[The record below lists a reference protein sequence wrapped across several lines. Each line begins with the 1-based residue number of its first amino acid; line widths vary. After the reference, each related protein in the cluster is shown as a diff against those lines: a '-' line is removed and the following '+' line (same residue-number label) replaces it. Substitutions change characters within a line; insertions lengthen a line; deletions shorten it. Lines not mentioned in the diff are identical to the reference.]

1 VVNGLI
7 NVASTVDILVRSYYK
22 DFGWLSFC
30 LRAIA
35 KYCHGVRDVVV
46 VVPEGSGERLRLAG
60 VTPAHVQ
67 YCPQFPDDYL
77 GQQVTKLYADTYTDA
92 DFIIHVDSDCIF
104 RRTCS
109 PTDLCKGERP
119 HLLVTSCSQFPD
131 KAPWQIATERFLKSK
146 IGYDFM
152 RRQPLMYPRWIYGEL
167 RQYALN
173 LHKQELADYVLDRPP
188 LGFSEFNALGAFAYS
203 FYRSAF
209 HWVET
214 DEIAFDEQFCR
225 IFWSREGLHEEH
237 QYEIESILGLNN
249 TLGSSSGEC
258 ASEEESRPYE

>member
-1 VVNGLI
+1 M
-7 NVASTVDILVRSYYK
+7 ASTVDILLRSYYK

-30 LRAIA
+30 LRSIA
-35 KYCHGVRDVVV
+35 KYCHGFRDVVV
-46 VVPEGSGERLRLAG
+46 VVPEDSRERLRLAEA
-60 VTPAHVQ
+60 TPAHVQ

-104 RRTCS
+104 RRACS
-109 PTDLCKGERP
+109 PLDLCKGERP
-119 HLLVTSCSQFPD
+119 HLLVTSCSQFPGR
-131 KAPWQIATERFLKSK
+131 APWQVATERFLRSR
-146 IGYDFM
+146 ISYDFM

-167 RQYALN
+167 RQYARN
-173 LHKQELADYVLDRPP
+173 LHKRELADYVMDQPP

-214 DEIAFDEQFCR
+214 DEIAFNEQFCR
-225 IFWSREGLHEEH
+225 IFWSWEGLHEGH
-237 QYEIESILGLNN
+237 QYEIESILGLK
-249 TLGSSSGEC
+249 TALGPSSGEC
-258 ASEEESRPYE
+258 AREEESRPCE